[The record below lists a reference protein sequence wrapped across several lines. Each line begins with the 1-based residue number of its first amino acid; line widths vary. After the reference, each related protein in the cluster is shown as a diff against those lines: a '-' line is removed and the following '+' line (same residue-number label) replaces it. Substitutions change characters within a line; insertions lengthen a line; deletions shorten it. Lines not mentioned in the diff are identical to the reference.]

1 VTTTLDVKVL
11 PAVRDEVVRVVS
23 GSLAKAA
30 GSVVRVV
37 MIVDRVVSGSLARV
51 AGSVVRVVM
60 IAVHVAR
67 VVVMVGEMVR
77 RVVSGS
83 LARAAGSVVRV
94 VMVEDHVVRVVV
106 IPVEMVRR
114 VVSGIRVKVEA
125 SVARV
130 VRVGEMIVVRVVM
143 IVGRVVREAVMTAAR
158 VASGSRERAV
168 GIVDRVVM
176 IVDLVVMIAARA
188 GTIVVMT
195 FRRMK
200 RSAVEPRCLPVK
212 DHVSTAKTNRLV
224 IGRTAKSGWLMK
236 VRSDVESLT
245 ATNVRVVTL
254 PAVSRVVTASRTDH
268 CFQRHPRCRSHW
280 RGKCV
285 GQLVTV
291 ATSSSA
297 RSFHAPWWPTMP
309 SVIAKHSACSRRC
322 SKISG

>member
-1 VTTTLDVKVL
+1 VTTRLDGRAR
-11 PAVRDEVVRVVS
+11 PAVRDEVV
-23 GSLAKAA
+23 
-30 GSVVRVV
+30 
-37 MIVDRVVSGSLARV
+37 
-51 AGSVVRVVM
+51 
-60 IAVHVAR
+60 
-67 VVVMVGEMVR
+67 

-94 VMVEDHVVRVVV
+94 VMIAVRVVRVEVTAGAT
-106 IPVEMVRR
+106 VRR
-114 VVSGIRVKVEA
+114 VVSGSRVMVEASVDRVVMIADLVVRVAVMIAVRVVSGSRVRAVGSVVRVVSGSPVKVEA
-125 SVARV
+125 S
-130 VRVGEMIVVRVVM
+130 
-143 IVGRVVREAVMTAAR
+143 
-158 VASGSRERAV
+158 
-168 GIVDRVVM
+168 VDRVVM
-176 IVDLVVMIAARA
+176 IVDRAVRVGVMIAARVVMIAVRVVSGNRARAAGIVDRAGMIVGLVVMIAARA

-200 RSAVEPRCLPVK
+200 RSAVEPKCLPVK

-224 IGRTAKSGWLMK
+224 IGPTEKSGWLMK
-236 VRSDVESLT
+236 VRSDDESST

-268 CFQRHPRCRSHW
+268 CSQRHPRCRSHW

>member
-1 VTTTLDVKVL
+1 VTTRLDGKAR
-11 PAVRDEVVRVVS
+11 PAVIDEVV
-23 GSLAKAA
+23 
-30 GSVVRVV
+30 
-37 MIVDRVVSGSLARV
+37 
-51 AGSVVRVVM
+51 
-60 IAVHVAR
+60 
-67 VVVMVGEMVR
+67 

-94 VMVEDHVVRVVV
+94 VMIVDRVVRVVV
-106 IPVEMVRR
+106 MIAVRVVSGNRVRVDVMAVEIVRRVVSGSRVRAVGSVVRVVMIEDHVARVDVSAVEMVRR
-114 VVSGIRVKVEA
+114 VVSGSPVKVEV
-125 SVARV
+125 SVTLVARV
-130 VRVGEMIVVRVVM
+130 GVM
-143 IVGRVVREAVMTAAR
+143 IAAR
-158 VASGSRERAV
+158 VVSGNRARAA
-168 GIVDRVVM
+168 GIVDRAGM
-176 IVDLVVMIAARA
+176 IVGLVVMIAARA
-188 GTIVVMT
+188 GTIVVMI

>member
-83 LARAAGSVVRV
+83 
-94 VMVEDHVVRVVV
+94 
-106 IPVEMVRR
+106 
-114 VVSGIRVKVEA
+114 RVKVEV

-130 VRVGEMIVVRVVM
+130 VRAGEMIVGLVVM
-143 IVGRVVREAVMTAAR
+143 IVGLVARVGMMIAAR
-158 VASGSRERAV
+158 VVSGNRARAA
-168 GIVDRVVM
+168 GIVDRAGM
-176 IVDLVVMIAARA
+176 IVGLVVMIAARA

-200 RSAVEPRCLPVK
+200 RSAVEPKCLPVK

-224 IGRTAKSGWLMK
+224 IGPTEKSGWLMK
-236 VRSDVESLT
+236 VRSDDESST

-268 CFQRHPRCRSHW
+268 CSQRHPRCRSHW

>member
-1 VTTTLDVKVL
+1 MVEASVDRVVMI
-11 PAVRDEVVRVVS
+11 AVRVVRVVEMIAVRVVS
-23 GSLAKAA
+23 GNRVRVDMMAVEMARRVVSGSRVKVEA
-30 GSVVRVV
+30 SVVRVV
-37 MIVDRVVSGSLARV
+37 MIEDHAAR
-51 AGSVVRVVM
+51 A
-60 IAVHVAR
+60 A
-67 VVVMVGEMVR
+67 VMVGEMVR

-83 LARAAGSVVRV
+83 RA
-94 VMVEDHVVRVVV
+94 
-106 IPVEMVRR
+106 
-114 VVSGIRVKVEA
+114 KVEV

-130 VRVGEMIVVRVVM
+130 VRVGVMIVVRVVM
-143 IVGRVVREAVMTAAR
+143 IVGLVAR
-158 VASGSRERAV
+158 VAVMIVGLVARVAVMIAAHVVSGSRVMVEAS
-168 GIVDRVVM
+168 VDRAGMIVGLVVM
-176 IVDLVVMIAARA
+176 IVVRA

-224 IGRTAKSGWLMK
+224 IGPTEKSGWLMK
-236 VRSDVESLT
+236 VRSDVESST

-254 PAVSRVVTASRTDH
+254 LAVSRVVTASRMDH

-280 RGKCV
+280 QGKCV
-285 GQLVTV
+285 GQWVTV
-291 ATSSSA
+291 AASSSA